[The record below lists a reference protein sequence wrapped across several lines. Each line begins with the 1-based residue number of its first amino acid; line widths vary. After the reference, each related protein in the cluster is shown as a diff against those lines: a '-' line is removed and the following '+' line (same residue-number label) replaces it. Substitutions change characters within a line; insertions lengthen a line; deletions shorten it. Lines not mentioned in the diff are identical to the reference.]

1 MYINQQEYYRKRANI
16 IEELKDCKIKLVY
29 TKKSNFM
36 VKDKPKKNIS
46 LPTYTVNIQ
55 TPNDPSIPT
64 KTAVYHEL
72 SHVLWDSFMNG
83 SFAILEKWAKETTL
97 KLFHRKMIISQGSS
111 TPTNIPNHIQHN
123 VDDIQQE
130 MNQYIQSI
138 YKNCWPDR
146 NTRSSWHRWK

>member
-29 TKKSNFM
+29 TKESNFLL
-36 VKDKPKKNIS
+36 KDKPQKNVS

-72 SHVLWDSFMNG
+72 SHVLWDSFMSG
-83 SFAILEKWAKETTL
+83 SFTILEKWAKETTL
-97 KLFHRKMIISQGSS
+97 NLFHRKMIIPQGNF
-111 TPTNIPNHIQHN
+111 TTTNIPNQ
-123 VDDIQQE
+123 
-130 MNQYIQSI
+130 
-138 YKNCWPDR
+138 DR
-146 NTRSSWHRWK
+146 KSVV